1 MAQGV
6 SRKRSSGSQSA
17 PTRRSKFELEAMLDY
32 FENKVIDN
40 DFCCTYCGKEIMRR
54 DVRGK
59 YTFKVTRATVISH
72 ADQKCAYHK
81 RAVHKTVEDTREVQK
96 PSAEETHLSSSVK
109 EDTTKALDEFVMHQ
123 DEILEFQEELREY
136 EYTEPWYDIAG
147 AQYEG
152 REYRLSMCDDEELV
166 ILQKEPD
173 NPHDSDA
180 VRLYPSDSYPK
191 SYDDLGFIPA
201 DQNYAFQWSPSP
213 IAFGR
218 IRRTDGEENYC
229 RGWKRKRWAKQLGRE
244 VYLLRKPCAPTICP
258 MPIPGHLMD
267 TCRKLVQRLDRGNSL
282 EWVRY
287 KTGLLDEEE
296 EHTCVYSGLAC
307 DTLEPIFSF
316 LTRSKIVRIDGFRLV
331 HRCLRHLLYIDHATS
346 SDKSTVERMSRRISL
361 LNPDI
366 EIDEAETVYR
376 RIVKESLDRTGWRI
390 DPGEFKFAASYCV

>member
-1 MAQGV
+1 
-6 SRKRSSGSQSA
+6 
-17 PTRRSKFELEAMLDY
+17 MLT
-32 FENKVIDN
+32 KSVL
-40 DFCCTYCGKEIMRR
+40 
-54 DVRGK
+54 
-59 YTFKVTRATVISH
+59 VTRGLFTKLLKTH
-72 ADQKCAYHK
+72 ARY
-81 RAVHKTVEDTREVQK
+81 RAVCRRKA
-96 PSAEETHLSSSVK
+96 SLSPVK
-109 EDTTKALDEFVMHQ
+109 EDTTLDEFVMHQ

-173 NPHDSDA
+173 NPHDSEA
-180 VRLYPSDSYPK
+180 VQLYPLESYPK
-191 SYDDLGFIPA
+191 SYCDLGFIPG

-229 RGWKRKRWAKQLGRE
+229 RGWKRKKWAKQLGRE
-244 VYLLRKPCAPTICP
+244 VYLLRKPSAPTICP

-267 TCRKLVQRLDRGNSL
+267 TCRNLVQRLDRGNSL

-287 KTGLLDEEE
+287 KTGLLDEDE
-296 EHTCVYSGLAC
+296 EHTCVYSGLTC

-316 LTRSKIVRIDGFRLV
+316 LTRSKVVRIDGFRLV
-331 HRCLRHLLYIDHATS
+331 HRCLRHLLYIDQATS
-346 SDKSTVERMSRRISL
+346 SDKSTVERMSHRISL

-366 EIDEAETVYR
+366 DIDEAETVYR
-376 RIVKESLDRTGWRI
+376 TSSKNLWIEQDGGLILVNLSLLPYTVCSVIQVADLLQ
-390 DPGEFKFAASYCV
+390 